1 MCCTMVDGYISSRQ
15 GWEAIIAE
23 NEGEVY
29 YAPWALSLESEPR
42 LSIVWGDNNNEN
54 PRPKVTTNSPP
65 SSCHPYIS
73 IRVLFAASYIQL
85 VLCGTCSSIDSTDSQ
100 LLPKTGY
107 TTAARWSSKITKTY
121 PARAK
126 DARYGR
132 YLRDSPILF
141 VSKL

>member
-1 MCCTMVDGYISSRQ
+1 MKTPDRKLQ
-15 GWEAIIAE
+15 RT
-23 NEGEVY
+23 
-29 YAPWALSLESEPR
+29 PR
-42 LSIVWGDNNNEN
+42 LRHGPPLYIY
-54 PRPKVTTNSPP
+54 P
-65 SSCHPYIS
+65 SSV
-73 IRVLFAASYIQL
+73 RGASYIQL